1 MRPARIIATAML
13 AAAIAIT
20 GCSAHPTTTNRS
32 AGASPPDPA
41 PTTTPRPGAGPATPA
56 TTSPPNRQPA
66 PGRCAASALAG
77 SVLGTEGAAGTFWY
91 TVQLRN
97 ASAGACAVKGVP
109 QVRLLGG
116 QAQPVTAPSQPE
128 GPAGSLVV
136 LRPGQAARFV
146 FHEPNACDTVV
157 AGSRLRVT
165 LPSGQGSLIVPLAA
179 ETAFGTCVHIGVR
192 RLEGPTSAH
201 GPVVDDAPRPVLADG
216 RYDAYIRRV
225 ETPYGGGTSRLVVDL
240 VQVFHDQAAVDA
252 AIADGRGRD
261 QARYLS
267 VWVRN
272 QNSQLRTLPLARDL
286 RLDLR
291 GGDCEA
297 PASQQLAKLT
307 ADARLMSGSVHAYYF
322 TLTLTG
328 GAVHRIQEFL
338 AINAC

>member
-1 MRPARIIATAML
+1 MRPARIVATVML
-13 AAAIAIT
+13 AAAVAIT
-20 GCSAHPTTTNRS
+20 GCSAHPTTNRS
-32 AGASPPDPA
+32 AGASPPVPA
-41 PTTTPRPGAGPATPA
+41 PTTARPGAGPATPA
-56 TTSPPNRQPA
+56 TTSPPARQPA

-77 SVLGTEGAAGTFWY
+77 SVLGTEGTAGTFWY

-97 ASAGACAVKGVP
+97 ASAGACTVKGVP

-128 GPAGSLVV
+128 GPTGSLVV

-157 AGSRLRVT
+157 AGSRLQVT

-179 ETAFGTCVHIGVR
+179 ETTFGTCVRIGVR
-192 RLEGPTSAH
+192 RLEGPTTAH
-201 GPVVDDAPRPVLADG
+201 GPVVDSAPRPVLADG
-216 RYDAYIRRV
+216 HYDAYIRRV
-225 ETPYGGGTSRLVVDL
+225 ETPSEGGTSRLVVDL
-240 VQVFHDQAAVDA
+240 VQVFHDQAAVEA

-272 QNSQLRTLPLARDL
+272 QSPRLRTLPLARDL

-297 PASQQLAKLT
+297 PASQQLAKLM
-307 ADARLMSGSVHAYYF
+307 ADARLMSGSLHAYYF
-322 TLTLTG
+322 TLTVTG